1 MIKYSIFL
9 AFILSLNNTL
19 YAQINVFEAK
29 NFGQL
34 TKEIFTQS
42 TTKKYF
48 SSVDINNKVYSF
60 STNQPL
66 NESVSETFVLPTG
79 YYKADFSKG
88 NVKLKLSEKAVFN
101 VAVMNYSNLDK
112 ILKFEKFELGIEL
125 PKEIQTKVDNFVKN
139 AVVPSNQKLN
149 PYVDLPL
156 DINRIPG
163 LKVTAEYF
171 CYETGEVFIVDGFY
185 NQEFKPYSNP
195 LSSANGAYTD
205 AIYNSLGGYT
215 PIPTSYSFLNRFAP
229 NSSGMWLAKIKLTS
243 PRINYE
249 SNVFSFNVVDSE
261 NPGYVGVTDNGR
273 FLKHNEKTFIPIGCN
288 ALWPQNTVRMD
299 PELWKVIPY
308 NEQYLGNSKMIPRTY
323 DKFRERLSTMADSGA
338 NSFRIIFAPWAI
350 DIEYG
355 QLGNYTMH
363 QFQAQEIDNII
374 ELAEKKDFF
383 IQLDMSVHYPFI
395 PKGDLNYGT
404 ACSWDQG
411 CIYGPHNAYK
421 DIPGVET
428 PLDFF
433 SNATAKEYYK
443 QRIRYILAR
452 WGYST
457 QLSIVELMSEINQV
471 GTNETTLKDNVGPQI
486 VYLQNPKIYA
496 TWNKEMAAYFKSHH
510 NGKIHLLTSGYA
522 SFGSIED
529 DSYEDPNFDVI
540 GINKYDDGIFS
551 FGSFVLK
558 TYSRQLLNA
567 NAETA
572 TTDGNFE
579 LKMNYENYK
588 IHPKPLIIS
597 ESGINGGYLSL
608 NPPAYSNSPEGCEE
622 NFTEIKRQMWQL
634 LFSGVAASYQWDAVH
649 YPEIWSEYKK
659 IAEFTKN
666 FDFGNSENPFRPGA
680 LLPNEING
688 NEYWMYD
695 KEAVEFMENEKSYLA
710 DCIYMVSK
718 DKTMAIGV
726 ITNKTYNLYSS
737 STSTI
742 CNFSPYSKGDYGDLD
757 NAKYV
762 LNVFQSPYA
771 FSQVKTKSK
780 AIDVDV
786 EDIQIGL
793 SSNSLKL
800 SNMNN
805 GKYTFYYYN
814 RSKFDTITPTSSDKA
829 NGSSNLVSLEQVI
842 KGTENDYIIPFIAIQ
857 KNVAPSLEEL
867 SLTPSRK
874 QFIQS
879 INVIDKV
886 DYNSRKEIDKI
897 EVSDAT
903 GKILIVMNS
912 TAKKGQ
918 IDVRKLKAG
927 IYIVNFYQSGKLIR
941 SDKMY
946 KSVN

>member
-1 MIKYSIFL
+1 MIKYCFFL
-9 AFILSLNNTL
+9 AINFCIAYTLN
-19 YAQINVFEAK
+19 AQVNVFETQD
-29 NFGQL
+29 FGQL
-34 TKEIFTQS
+34 SLEDFNQS
-42 TTKKYF
+42 TSKKYF
-48 SSVDINNKVYSF
+48 SSLDRNKGTYSF
-60 STNQPL
+60 SS
-66 NESVSETFVLPTG
+66 NEPTDNRNEEIKELPKG
-79 YYKADFSKG
+79 FYKAEFAKGTINLKFVDKAAFS
-88 NVKLKLSEKAVFN
+88 

-125 PKEIQTKVDNFVKN
+125 PKEIQAKVDNFVKN

-156 DINRIPG
+156 DINKVAG

-171 CYETGEVFIVDGFY
+171 CYETGEVFTVDGFY
-185 NQEFKPYSNP
+185 NQEFKPYSKP

-215 PIPTSYSFLNRFAP
+215 PISSPYSFLNRFAP
-229 NSSGMWLAKIKLTS
+229 NTSGLWLAKIKITS
-243 PRINYE
+243 PGIDYE

-273 FLKHNEKTFIPIGCN
+273 YLKHNEKTFIPIGCN

-323 DKFRERLSTMADSGA
+323 DKFRERLSAMADSGA

-421 DIPGVET
+421 DIPGVNT

-457 QLSIVELMSEINQV
+457 QLSIIELMSEINQV
-471 GTNETTLKDNVGPQI
+471 GSNETTLKDNVGPQV
-486 VYLQNPKIYA
+486 VYLQNPKVYA

-551 FGSFVLK
+551 FGSFVLR
-558 TYSRQLLNA
+558 TYSRQLLNSS
-567 NAETA
+567 AEK
-572 TTDGNFE
+572 TTTEGNFE
-579 LKMNYENYK
+579 LKINYENPR

-597 ESGINGGYLSL
+597 ESGINGGNISL
-608 NPPAYSNSPEGCEE
+608 NPPAYSKSADGCEE

-666 FDFGNSENPFRPGA
+666 FDFGNTENPFRPGA
-680 LLPNEING
+680 STPNEING
-688 NEYWMYD
+688 NEYWTYD
-695 KEAVEFMENEKSYLA
+695 KAAVEFMENEKSYLA
-710 DCIYMVSK
+710 DCIYLVSK
-718 DKTMAIGV
+718 DKSMAIGV

-737 STSTI
+737 STSTV
-742 CNFSPYSKGDYGDLD
+742 CNLSPYTKGDYGDLD
-757 NAKYV
+757 NGKYV

-786 EDIQIGL
+786 EDVQIGL
-793 SSNSLKL
+793 ASNSLKL

-805 GKYTFYYYN
+805 GGYTFYYYN
-814 RSKFDTITPTSSDKA
+814 RSNFDTITPTSSDKA
-829 NGSSNLVSLEQVI
+829 NGSSNLVSLEQII
-842 KGTENDYIIPFIAIQ
+842 KATENDYIIPFIAIQ
-857 KNVAPSLEEL
+857 KNVVVPSEEIKI
-867 SLTPSRK
+867 TPSRK
-874 QFIQS
+874 QYVQS
-879 INVIDKV
+879 INVLDKID
-886 DYNSRKEIDKI
+886 YSSRKELDKI
-897 EVSDAT
+897 TVSDANGNEFIT
-903 GKILIVMNS
+903 VNS
-912 TAKKGQ
+912 SSKKGQ

-927 IYIVNFYQSGKLIR
+927 IYLVNFYQAGVLIR
-941 SDKMY
+941 SEKIY
-946 KSVN
+946 KN